1 MQAIPMGDTTTLTIR
16 VDRSMKERLE
26 RAARQ
31 QRRSKAFV
39 AVEAIEE
46 YLSVQEWQ
54 EGRIREALAAA
65 DRGEGVAHERVREWV
80 ESWGADDE
88 LPTPKA

>member
-1 MQAIPMGDTTTLTIR
+1 MGDTTTLTIR
-16 VDRSMKERLE
+16 VDKTMKERLE

-54 EGRIREALAAA
+54 EARIRQALASA
-65 DRGEGVAHERVREWV
+65 DGGQGVPHERVREWV
-80 ESWGADDE
+80 ETWDTENERSR
-88 LPTPKA
+88 PKA